1 MKYYIVHYSKNTE
14 RRVEMEKQLES
25 IGATDVEW
33 ITEYDKEDE
42 FISKIQE
49 KTGTPLRPAEI
60 SCSVKHFEAMRRM
73 VRDNIEESIILEDD
87 VIFEPEF
94 KDATKFHPCG
104 FLRLGLGVG
113 VLQQERPP
121 PSTKVYISCNPGGS
135 EAQWVSL
142 PFATAAIQN
151 INFDYSIDHFH
162 YALLHSF
169 TGEKLRC
176 MNICYQTSLVSSSI
190 DEMRKALDWDAY
202 KEFCIKFKSLKHYT
216 WDELTDPDIS
226 SPGCQTECR

>member
-42 FISKIQE
+42 FISKIKD

-60 SCSVKHFEAMRRM
+60 SCSVKHYEAMRRM
-73 VRDNIEESIILEDD
+73 VKDNIDEAIILEDD
-87 VIFEPEF
+87 VIFHPEF
-94 KDATKFHPCG
+94 KGAKTYHPCG

-113 VLQQERPP
+113 VLEQNKPP
-121 PSTKVYISCNPGGS
+121 PSTKIYISANPGGS

-151 INFDYSIDHFH
+151 INFDYSIDHVH

-176 MNICYQTSLVSSSI
+176 MNICYQTSLMSSSL

-202 KEFCIKFKSLKHYT
+202 KEFCMKFRSLKRYT
-216 WDELTDPDIS
+216 WDNLVTLCDAS
-226 SPGCQTECR
+226 S

>member
-1 MKYYIVHYSKNTE
+1 MKYYIVHYTKNTE
-14 RRVEMEKQLES
+14 RRAEMDKQLES
-25 IGATDVEW
+25 IGATDVEC
-33 ITEYDKEDE
+33 ITEYDRENPFVSEVK
-42 FISKIQE
+42 E
-49 KTGTPLRPAEI
+49 KTGSPLTLAEI
-60 SCSVKHFEAMRRM
+60 SCSLKHFEAMRRM
-73 VRDNIEESIILEDD
+73 VRDNIEEAIILEDD
-87 VIFEPEF
+87 VVFEPEF
-94 KDATKFHPCG
+94 KEATKSHPCG

-113 VLQQERPP
+113 VLQQDKPP

-176 MNICYQTSLVSSSI
+176 MNVCHQTSLMSSSL

-202 KEFCIKFKSLKHYT
+202 KEFCIKFRSLKRYT
-216 WDELTDPDIS
+216 WDELTTQDIS
-226 SPGCQTECR
+226 